1 MKNRIVFSLSLLAFT
16 LALASCANLSH
27 INTFATVSV
36 DALSS
41 KNAIGYSF
49 EQSCREFDCQLK
61 SSAPIYY
68 YPTKNE
74 MGTAFGNPPACNCDS
89 FKNADKTLSTINAVL
104 TAYLT
109 GLADLSDGKAV
120 NYNYNDLVSAINKN
134 EATFKLSD
142 VEVTAL
148 GKVATIVSNDLM
160 NTYRRNKLK
169 TIVAKADTPFQFI
182 MAAYIRGMG
191 YFKNIVLKNDQ
202 DYLVNWYSDYLV
214 KNDATLSPMEKAR
227 IFQDYKAQKA
237 KIVAYQALVD
247 NYIAALKTIQA
258 GHAELVKNAAALSV
272 ANAKE
277 VINAYS
283 ADIFSLISEFKQLKS
298 KQ

>member
-1 MKNRIVFSLSLLAFT
+1 MKIRFLFN
-16 LALASCANLSH
+16 LALAVVLLAVSSSAYLSH

-41 KNAIGYSF
+41 KNSIGYSF

-68 YPTKNE
+68 YPTKTE
-74 MGTAFGNPPACNCDS
+74 MGTGFGNPPACNCDS

-120 NYNYNDLVSAINKN
+120 NYNYDDLVKAINKN
-134 EATFKLSD
+134 DAKFGLS
-142 VEVTAL
+142 ETEMTAL

-169 TIVAKADTPFQFI
+169 AIITKADTPFQFI
-182 MAAYIRGMG
+182 VTAYIRGMG
-191 YFKNIVLKNDQ
+191 YFKNTVLKNDQ
-202 DYLVNWYSDYLV
+202 DFLINWYSDYLV
-214 KNDATLSPMEKAR
+214 KNDATLSPVEKAR

-237 KIVAYQALVD
+237 KMVAYQALVD
-247 NYIAALKTIQA
+247 NYIASLKTIQA
-258 GHAELVKNAAALSV
+258 GHAELAKNASSLSV
-272 ANAKE
+272 ASAKE
-277 VINAYS
+277 AINAYS
-283 ADIFSLISEFKQLKS
+283 ADNFSRI
-298 KQ
+298 